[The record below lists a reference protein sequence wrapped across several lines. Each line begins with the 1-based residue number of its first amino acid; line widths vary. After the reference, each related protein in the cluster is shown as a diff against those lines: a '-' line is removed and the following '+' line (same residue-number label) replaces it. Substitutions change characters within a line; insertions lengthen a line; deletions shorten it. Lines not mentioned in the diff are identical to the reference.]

1 MTPAARVQAAIEI
14 LDAVI
19 AAARTQGAS
28 ADRIAAEWFRAR
40 RFVGSKDRRAVR
52 DLTWDAIRACG
63 EVPVSGRAAVLRLA
77 ASDPALTA
85 LFDGTNY
92 GPPPIGSGERI
103 AGAGVAPVWLEAKL
117 AASGLV
123 PEEQAALLAR
133 APLEIRANRLRITR
147 EDLAALLPVASEP
160 TIAPDGLRLPAGTNA
175 EAWDAF
181 ADGLFEVQDSG
192 SQLACRALDVHPGE
206 SVVDLCAGGGG
217 KTLALAAAMR
227 NHGRLLAC
235 DVDRTRLSRLP
246 VRAARAGALAET
258 RLLDPGREAEAL
270 ADWAGAADAVLVDA
284 PCSGTGTWR
293 RSPETRWRLSPP
305 AIARY
310 AATQAYVLRLG
321 ARLVKSGGR
330 LTYVVCSLLDD
341 EGADVVRGFLS
352 ENGDWVVANEA
363 ALAGTAHGP
372 GLRLTPL
379 SHGTDGFF
387 FTTLRRL

>member
-28 ADRIAAEWFRAR
+28 ADRIAADWFRTR
-40 RFVGSKDRRAVR
+40 RFVGSKDRRAIR
-52 DLTWDAIRACG
+52 DLVWDAIRACG

-77 ASDPALTA
+77 ASDPVLTA

-92 GPPPIGSGERI
+92 GPPPIGSGERV
-103 AGAGVAPVWLEAKL
+103 AGGGIAPVWLEARL
-117 AASGLV
+117 AASGLA
-123 PEEQAALLAR
+123 PEEQAALLTR

-147 EDLAALLPVASEP
+147 EELAARLPVASEP

-175 EAWDAF
+175 EAWDTF
-181 ADGLFEVQDSG
+181 ADGLFEVQDGG
-192 SQLACRALDVHPGE
+192 SQLACRALDVQPGE

-246 VRAARAGALAET
+246 VRAARAGALAGT

-270 ADWAGAADAVLVDA
+270 ADWLGTADAVLIDA

-293 RSPETRWRLSPP
+293 RSPETRWRLSPA

-310 AATQAYVLRLG
+310 AATQAHVLRLG
-321 ARLVKSGGR
+321 AKLVKPGGR
-330 LTYVVCSLLDD
+330 LTYVVCSLLDE
-341 EGADVVRGFLS
+341 EGADVVRSFLS
-352 ENGDWVVANEA
+352 EHGGWVVANDA
-363 ALAGTAHGP
+363 AIAGTTHGP
-372 GLRLTPL
+372 GLRLMPY